1 MNEEKYIKEQF
12 GKRTP
17 FTVPEVYFDSLVD
30 NVMKNLPPEAAP
42 MKKAPSALQ
51 RMRPYLYIAACLF
64 VAIFTIA
71 IYFNEHQ
78 ENEKMQQ
85 IAVQDTS
92 TNTDWTE
99 AEDYAM
105 DYVMLDNYDI
115 YACLTNE

>member
-1 MNEEKYIKEQF
+1 
-12 GKRTP
+12 
-17 FTVPEVYFDSLVD
+17 
-30 NVMKNLPPEAAP
+30 
-42 MKKAPSALQ
+42 
-51 RMRPYLYIAACLF
+51 
-64 VAIFTIA
+64 
-71 IYFNEHQ
+71 
-78 ENEKMQQ
+78 MQQ